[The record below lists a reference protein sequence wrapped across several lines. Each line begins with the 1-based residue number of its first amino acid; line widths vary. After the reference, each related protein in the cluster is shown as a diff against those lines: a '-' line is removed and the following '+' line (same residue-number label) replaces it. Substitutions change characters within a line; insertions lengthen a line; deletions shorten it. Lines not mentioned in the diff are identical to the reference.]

1 MDIRRFVAVILLG
14 IVAVTPA
21 VAFAQS
27 GVPDVAAPPVP
38 EIQVSQPDEFSV
50 GRVEDFLSA
59 GGGTE
64 GKSVHIR
71 IENGT
76 DAGKVITLEYPTAV
90 ESDPTLAVKVGE
102 RLVVV
107 KSYAQGAAGEY
118 FIADKY
124 RTPEVGILIAI
135 FFGLAIFFGRRK
147 GATSILGLLFTLA
160 VIMWFVVPRIAGGS
174 SPLPVIL
181 ASSIVIMVASLYLAH
196 GFNRRTSLALAG
208 SAITLVIALALAVGA
223 VSLAKIFGM
232 GSEESFFLQ
241 TDLANINLKGLL
253 LGGIVIGVL
262 GVLDDITTAQ
272 VAVVA
277 ELKDANRSLRFGEL
291 YKRGL
296 VVGREHIASLVN
308 TLVLAYAGASL
319 PIFLLFRLN
328 QSQPWWVIAN
338 SEFIVEEVVR
348 TLVGS
353 AALILAVPITT
364 LIAAKYFSKHK
375 VDLAPEDSALVS

>member
-21 VAFAQS
+21 AAFAQS
-27 GVPDVAAPPVP
+27 GAPDVAAPQ
-38 EIQVSQPDEFSV
+38 QVAAAKPDEFSRGQV
-50 GRVEDFLSA
+50 QEFVTTAD
-59 GGGTE
+59 GT
-64 GKSVHIR
+64 KSVHIKLLT
-71 IENGT
+71 GS
-76 DAGKVITLEYPTAV
+76 DAGTVITLEYPDTVAT
-90 ESDPTLAVKVGE
+90 DPTLAVTVGE

-107 KSYAQGAAGEY
+107 KSYAQGAAGEF

-124 RTPEVGILIAI
+124 RTPQVAILIAI

-147 GATSILGLLFTLA
+147 GATSILGLLFTLG
-160 VIMWFVVPRIAGGS
+160 VIMWWVVPRIAGGG

-181 ASSIVIMVASLYLAH
+181 ASALVIMVVSLYLAH